1 MVPVQPLSF
10 YIFQFWISN
19 CVPIIFVGI
28 SKPRY
33 WYISIFLYNGSYDGR
48 VLYKNIVFPHSESL
62 KKILSNRFIKQFNI
76 LPAANPTNCWYDAVD
91 LHSSANIQLGKKIH
105 STQTMTGYFEDSL
118 IITNTHLSSL
128 ARLSVKNHHDAVGF
142 PEAGSNYNLAGIAAV
157 SIDPRLS
164 VVQLMESFQNVR

>member
-1 MVPVQPLSF
+1 MLVCKLYKHSSQSTEISSMVPVQPLSF

-105 STQTMTGYFEDSL
+105 STQTMTGFL
-118 IITNTHLSSL
+118 RT
-128 ARLSVKNHHDAVGF
+128 
-142 PEAGSNYNLAGIAAV
+142 V
-157 SIDPRLS
+157 S
-164 VVQLMESFQNVR
+164 